1 MVWSRTT
8 TVRCPGCG
16 RHLTTSRCAAT
27 CPVDGWYYVNFD
39 ELRGWYRSED
49 AFGQGRPSQ
58 ASRRPTSGRPAGWRE
73 VH

>member
-1 MVWSRTT
+1 MVWIPTT

-16 RHLTTSRCAAT
+16 RLLTTSRCAAT

-49 AFGQGRPSQ
+49 AFAQG
-58 ASRRPTSGRPAGWRE
+58 APAVE
-73 VH
+73 AA